1 MVLDGEIGVESIG
14 SRTEGTSLKRRQAK
28 TTKETMVPSSSMS
41 MKQWKRDR
49 INGKQPIRKIVVMLV
64 HLLIFSYQLS
74 RLHVYRLVP
83 RLDLCTRLTLLLYT
97 LFLYLVY
104 V

>member
-14 SRTEGTSLKRRQAK
+14 SRTEGTSLKRREAK
-28 TTKETMVPSSSMS
+28 TTKETMVPSLSML
-41 MKQWKRDR
+41 KQWTRDR
-49 INGKQPIRKIVVMLV
+49 INGKQSIRKIVVTLV

-74 RLHVYRLVP
+74 RLHVYKLVP
-83 RLDLCTRLTLLLYT
+83 RLDLCTRLALLLYT
-97 LFLYLVY
+97 SFLYLVY

>member
-14 SRTEGTSLKRRQAK
+14 SRTEGTSLKRREAK
-28 TTKETMVPSSSMS
+28 TTKETMVPSSSML
-41 MKQWKRDR
+41 KQWKRDR

-74 RLHVYRLVP
+74 RFHVYRLVP
-83 RLDLCTRLTLLLYT
+83 RLDLCTRFTLLLYT

-104 V
+104 A

>member
-14 SRTEGTSLKRRQAK
+14 SRTEGTSLKRREAK
-28 TTKETMVPSSSMS
+28 TTKETMVPSLSML
-41 MKQWKRDR
+41 KQWMRDR
-49 INGKQPIRKIVVMLV
+49 INDKQPLRKIVVMLV

-74 RLHVYRLVP
+74 RLHVYKLVRLALIFVP
-83 RLDLCTRLTLLLYT
+83 AFTLLLYT
-97 LFLYLVY
+97 LFFYLVY